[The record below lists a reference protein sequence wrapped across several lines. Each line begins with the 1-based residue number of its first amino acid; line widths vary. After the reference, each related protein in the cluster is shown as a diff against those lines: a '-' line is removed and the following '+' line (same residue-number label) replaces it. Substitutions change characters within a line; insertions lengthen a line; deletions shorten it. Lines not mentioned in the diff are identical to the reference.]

1 MNIEDKMLLLET
13 MITSIAIEHCMQNE
27 VSPTA
32 ARYIMLGVYNRF
44 QSGMVDDML
53 RKSLAEKM
61 NTASNPESDGNQ
73 SGATTETEG

>member
-1 MNIEDKMLLLET
+1 MNTEDKMLLLET
-13 MITSIAIEHCMQNE
+13 MITNIAIEHCVQNE

-44 QSGMVDDML
+44 QTGMVDDML
-53 RKSLAEKM
+53 RKSLAEKV

-73 SGATTETEG
+73 SGVTTETEG